1 MSEELLILFYSF
13 WSVVD
18 NLLNGILF
26 LLVGVLLLN
35 IKNINTL
42 SVGMI
47 FAIAI
52 GSIVFNTIAR
62 FLGVYASMIFNR
74 NPPKGKG
81 MRNSKFITFM
91 TWAGLKG
98 GLCLALIM
106 GTSISLAT
114 PTYNLFL
121 VATYAI
127 VLFTTVVQGLSVGKG
142 YIFLS
147 KDKVILNPKKKNYK
161 IADKLIK

>member
-1 MSEELLILFYSF
+1 
-13 WSVVD
+13 
-18 NLLNGILF
+18 
-26 LLVGVLLLN
+26 
-35 IKNINTL
+35 
-42 SVGMI
+42 
-47 FAIAI
+47 
-52 GSIVFNTIAR
+52 
-62 FLGVYASMIFNR
+62 
-74 NPPKGKG
+74 

-147 KDKVILNPKKKNYK
+147 KDKVILNQKKKNYK

>member
-1 MSEELLILFYSF
+1 MLAYLICEYLVFSGPIAAVICGLYYATGIAGMKRKNHKGMSEELHNLFYSF

-26 LLVGVLLLN
+26 LLVGVILLN

-42 SVGMI
+42 SMGMI

-81 MRNSKFITFM
+81 MRNSKFIN
-91 TWAGLKG
+91 
-98 GLCLALIM
+98 
-106 GTSISLAT
+106 SL
-114 PTYNLFL
+114 
-121 VATYAI
+121 
-127 VLFTTVVQGLSVGKG
+127 
-142 YIFLS
+142 
-147 KDKVILNPKKKNYK
+147 
-161 IADKLIK
+161 